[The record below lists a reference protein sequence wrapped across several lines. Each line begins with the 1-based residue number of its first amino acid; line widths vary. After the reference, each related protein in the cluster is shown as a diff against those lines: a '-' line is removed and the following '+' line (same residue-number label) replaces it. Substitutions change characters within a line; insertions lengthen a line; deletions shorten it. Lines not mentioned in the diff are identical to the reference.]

1 MRCDVKV
8 RVVLEGAVGDS
19 GIWLQMLDLVEEL
32 LLFMLEHASSACE
45 RELGVARQETP
56 PIEFQ
61 RPLLRLN
68 YLDAWEL
75 LQRHLEYRSTEPM
88 GGMTCVLIRYSCW
101 NCELVLTNAGSP
113 WRLCSNTD
121 HRTLARVVKEL
132 YHTDV
137 FVLERLPTMCS
148 SLLAMPCA
156 HDPVRA
162 TSSMEWLSQRD
173 TDRRIALRTTT
184 GLGQFVRGVCSWSHG
199 HGRRTAH
206 SRSRAPARASPT
218 TRPRRSI
225 KNTRSRRQPSL
236 RCTATR
242 RSNDRSRTSA
252 TCNAGPRQHPS
263 RRTTVTPTNPPVIRV
278 YSTVFIL
285 SIVGAST
292 PCAGTRRRNAV
303 SRGGSPKGDEQSN
316 ASLASSRHVDAR
328 RSIDLTL
335 SLSVLS
341 LALPRSLCC
350 TVSGSTTAS
359 HVLSQAKVGD
369 LSMAG
374 VLSAQGA
381 DTDGGG
387 VPAWLGAAVA
397 HAYDTAPSIHPSINL
412 SRAPWWYFRART
424 NRTRTYFWFAFVTPV
439 PSASDEQI
447 IGV

>member
-1 MRCDVKV
+1 
-8 RVVLEGAVGDS
+8 
-19 GIWLQMLDLVEEL
+19 
-32 LLFMLEHASSACE
+32 
-45 RELGVARQETP
+45 
-56 PIEFQ
+56 
-61 RPLLRLN
+61 
-68 YLDAWEL
+68 
-75 LQRHLEYRSTEPM
+75 
-88 GGMTCVLIRYSCW
+88 
-101 NCELVLTNAGSP
+101 
-113 WRLCSNTD
+113 
-121 HRTLARVVKEL
+121 
-132 YHTDV
+132 
-137 FVLERLPTMCS
+137 
-148 SLLAMPCA
+148 MPCA

-206 SRSRAPARASPT
+206 SRSRAAARASPT

-278 YSTVFIL
+278 YLTVFIL
-285 SIVGAST
+285 SIGGAST
-292 PCAGTRRRNAV
+292 PCAGTRTRNAV
-303 SRGGSPKGDEQSN
+303 SRGRVFEPEVDEQSN
-316 ASLASSRHVDAR
+316 ASLASSRHVHAR

-335 SLSVLS
+335 SLSALS
-341 LALPRSLCC
+341 LSLPRSLLAL
-350 TVSGSTTAS
+350 VY
-359 HVLSQAKVGD
+359 
-369 LSMAG
+369 G
-374 VLSAQGA
+374 V
-381 DTDGGG
+381 GG
-387 VPAWLGAAVA
+387 VRLPVMYYRKPKSEIFRWPACCQRKVLIPMAVVFLLGLVLLLR
-397 HAYDTAPSIHPSINL
+397 TRTIPRHPSINL
-412 SRAPWWYFRART
+412 SRASWWYLRART